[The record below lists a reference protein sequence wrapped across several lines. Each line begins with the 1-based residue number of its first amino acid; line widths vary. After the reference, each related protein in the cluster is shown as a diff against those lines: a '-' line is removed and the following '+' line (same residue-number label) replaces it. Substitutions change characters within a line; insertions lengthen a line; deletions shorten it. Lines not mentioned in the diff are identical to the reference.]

1 MKNKKILKS
10 ILFITIIV
18 AVIGTMFPCY
28 SIKTIRNSL
37 SAGFNAQAPASGE
50 EPDIEITVD
59 GGKMQY
65 EYVVGDKIEIPTHAK
80 LKGIDLENGEHPDY
94 LDYKWYKV
102 TGGRPSPFTFVDGQN
117 TPTLNFENA
126 TLNETGDYCLYVYCY
141 RWNDNTGKY
150 EYLRYDRQVIYAWL
164 GYISIKVLPE
174 INVEIT
180 ADKELEGN
188 KEDGYTVSL
197 NVGEHCKLNAKL
209 YRYNVVKTTREEKGK
224 TIIEYKTTK
233 DEVPVTTQFK
243 LNWTSDSDAVE
254 VSESGYLTVHG
265 YSASPVKIT
274 AEVID
279 FNGTSKTSAEV
290 NVNILKVP
298 VTGIEIKNGEDVV
311 NEQNPVHLKVGEH
324 TTLTAKVSPD
334 NATMKDVTWKVDEAS
349 KEYAEIDAT
358 TGKLTAKSAGE
369 AIIIAEAGGFSAK
382 CKVIITKTP
391 VTDIVADISEDTTT
405 FLWQNY
411 VGTSTKLHTVTIH
424 ADAMPENASDKRLH
438 WESDKPEV
446 ASVTEIGNGNATIMA
461 GPYNSNNNT
470 CTITVSSVDN
480 PDVFKK
486 FKIRVLADYNPIV
499 IEKDSEGNIISEGV
513 TLVLD
518 SKYNPDDVS
527 FKNGVA
533 ELKVGEEID
542 FNFKTK
548 PVDATYES
556 AEWSFIENS
565 PEVEGKDVIKVNDA
579 GLVTALNSGTAKVQ
593 ITITCQNP
601 KCPSHHATAT
611 IKVLPIMAETVEI
624 ISDEIVEIDGKKT
637 VNLRNHSP
645 LTLSAKV
652 LPEET
657 TYKTIKWESDNPD
670 VATVDNEG
678 NVTANAVGKAT
689 IKASCGN
696 SYDICYIN
704 VTPIDI
710 EYLEIEEPNITI
722 KDNETNGENKLTVSY
737 YPGNAD
743 NTELVWK
750 SSDTSILEVSED
762 GTLKPIK
769 VGKAEVTVSVK
780 DNENVE
786 PVTFY
791 VNVVPA
797 ETQVTIYTV
806 DQKGKFIP
814 GFTLRLSKVDDEGI
828 ETLVDEIQANG
839 KYDFGKLPNG
849 KYIVSEIVV
858 PEKDFEGND
867 LNIINSIGFFHFE
880 VKDGEVLFVT
890 TDESIYTQNGLVLVN
905 IVDYLDEDESELK
918 AYATSGIFY
927 TNNDKTIEEQYEE
940 FENSNFSKQPEE
952 NSSNNSEENEKDSPK
967 TSDTPIIMY
976 RIGMIISLIGIIIIL
991 YKKYRNNE

>member
-1 MKNKKILKS
+1 MKNKKILK
-10 ILFITIIV
+10 ILLFIVIIIT
-18 AVIGTMFPCY
+18 VIGTIFSFY
-28 SIKTIRNSL
+28 SIKTINSSL
-37 SAGFNAQAPASGE
+37 SAGFNAQASTSGE

-65 EYVVGDKIEIPTHAK
+65 EYVVGDKIEIPTIAK

-94 LDYKWYKV
+94 LDYSWCKV

-117 TPTLNFENA
+117 TPTLNFDNA
-126 TLNETGDYCLYVYCY
+126 TLNETGNYCLYVYCY

-164 GYISIKVLPE
+164 GYISITVLPE
-174 INVEIT
+174 INVEIS
-180 ADKELEGN
+180 ADKELGGS
-188 KEDGYTVSL
+188 KEEGYTVNL
-197 NVGEHCKLNAKL
+197 NVGDHCKLDAKL
-209 YRYNVVKTTREEKGK
+209 YRYNVIRTSREENGK

-233 DEVPVTTQFK
+233 DEVPVTKKFE
-243 LNWTSDSDAVE
+243 LNWTSDSNAVE
-254 VSESGYLTVHG
+254 VSESGYLTVHS
-265 YSASPVKIT
+265 YSANPVKIT
-274 AEVID
+274 AEVTD

-290 NVNILKVP
+290 NVTISKVP
-298 VTGIEIKNGEDVV
+298 VTGIEIKNGENVV
-311 NEQNPVHLKVGEH
+311 NEQNPVNLKVGEH

-334 NATMKDVTWKVDEAS
+334 NATMKDVTWKVDENS
-349 KEYAEIDAT
+349 KDFAEIEEA
-358 TGKLTAKSAGE
+358 TGKLTATKEGE
-369 AIIIAEAGGFSAK
+369 AIIIAEAGGYTSK
-382 CKVIITKTP
+382 CKVVITKTP
-391 VTDIVADISEDTTT
+391 VTDIVADISEDVTT

-446 ASVTEIGNGNATIMA
+446 ASVTEIGNGNATITA
-461 GPYNSNNNT
+461 GPYDSNNNT

-480 PDVFKK
+480 PSVFKK
-486 FKIRVLADYNPIV
+486 FKIRVLADYNPII
-499 IEKDSEGNIISEGV
+499 IEKDSEGNVLSEGV

-518 SKYNPDDVS
+518 SKYNPDDIS

-533 ELKVGEEID
+533 ELKVGEEVD
-542 FNFKTK
+542 FNFTTK

-556 AEWSFIENS
+556 VEWSVIEND
-565 PEVEGKDVIKVNDA
+565 PEVQGQDVIKVNDA
-579 GLVTALNSGTAKVQ
+579 GLVTALSVGTAKVQ
-593 ITITCQNP
+593 VKITCQNP

-624 ISDEIVEIDGKKT
+624 DGDGVVENDGKKT
-637 VNLRNHSP
+637 VDLRNHSS
-645 LTLSAKV
+645 LTLTAKV
-652 LPEET
+652 SPDDT
-657 TYKTIKWESDNPD
+657 TDKTIKWESLNTEI
-670 VATVDNEG
+670 ATVDNEG
-678 NVTANAVGKAT
+678 NVTANAKGKAT
-689 IKASCGN
+689 IKASCG
-696 SYDICYIN
+696 SAYDICEIN

-710 EYLEIEEPNITI
+710 EYLEVEEPHITI
-722 KDNETNGENKLTVSY
+722 KDDETNGENKLTVSY
-737 YPGNAD
+737 YPENAD

-780 DNENVE
+780 DNDNVE

-814 GFTLRLSKVDDEGI
+814 GFTLKLSKVDDEGI
-828 ETLVDEIQANG
+828 ETVVDEIQANG

-849 KYIVSEIVV
+849 KYIVSEVVV
-858 PEKDFEGND
+858 PEKDLAGND

-890 TDESIYTQNGLVLVN
+890 SDESIYTQNGLVLVN
-905 IVDYLDEDESELK
+905 IVDYPDEDESELK

-940 FENSNFSKQPEE
+940 FENSNFEKQPEE
-952 NSSNNSEENEKDSPK
+952 NENPSEDDADEKDSPK
-967 TSDTPIIMY
+967 TSDMPIIIY
-976 RIGMIISLIGIIIIL
+976 RVGMVVSLIGIIAIL
-991 YKKYRNNE
+991 YRKYRKN